1 MLQEQPDRPRG
12 NDGATREDQRTLVA
26 MTEDA
31 DHIVPL
37 IFHDAAPLPRRA
49 CVVIIGGGVIGA
61 SIAFH
66 LAAAGVSDIVVI
78 ERDAL
83 GSGSS
88 AKPLGGVRATFSDPG
103 NIVLGQRSLETF
115 ERFHEAFKIDIGLQ
129 QVGYLFLCRNE
140 SELAALENATGVQNS
155 LGCSARMV
163 TPAEAV
169 VLNPILR
176 QAALLGGSFSPRD
189 GFARPSKV
197 VKAYAEA
204 AKQLGATF
212 CEHTEVLDIQKS
224 APATHEIHTSRGVIT
239 GNALI
244 IAAGA
249 WSEKI
254 GEMIG
259 AYLPV
264 EPVRRQIGMTEQRAE
279 PFRTVPFTLD
289 LSTTLYFHNY
299 RSGLLLGIS
308 NADEEPGF
316 CREFSYQWK
325 SAFDHAAKIIAPS
338 LVHLPLVGG
347 WAGLY
352 ENTPDH
358 NALIGKAERLDEVF
372 YATGFSGHGFLQ
384 APAVGELMRDLYLG
398 RQSFMDPRS
407 FSAVRFERVQAARTE
422 IHII

>member
-1 MLQEQPDRPRG
+1 MVRPLTQG
-12 NDGATREDQRTLVA
+12 S
-26 MTEDA
+26 

-37 IFHDAAPLPRRA
+37 IFDGVTPLARSA
-49 CVVIIGGGVIGA
+49 NVAIIGGGIMGT

-66 LAAAGVSDIVVI
+66 LAEAGVRDVVVI
-78 ERDAL
+78 ERGTL

-103 NIVLGQRSLETF
+103 NIQLGQRSLEIF
-115 ERFHEAFKIDIGLQ
+115 EQFHELFKIDIGLR

-163 TPAEAV
+163 TPDEAV
-169 VLNPILR
+169 MINPLLR
-176 QAALLGGSFSPRD
+176 RAALLGASFSPRD
-189 GFARPSKV
+189 GYSEPSKV

-204 AKQLGATF
+204 ATELGAAF
-212 CEHTEVLDIQKS
+212 HQHTEVLDLQKS
-224 APATHEIHTSRGVIT
+224 ATATHEIHTSRGMIMVDT
-239 GNALI
+239 VI

-249 WSEKI
+249 WSQKI
-254 GEMIG
+254 GKMVG

-264 EPVRRQIGMTEQRAE
+264 EPVRRQIGITEQRAK
-279 PFRTVPFTLD
+279 PFPTVPFTLD
-289 LSTTLYFHNY
+289 LSSTLYFHNY
-299 RSGLLLGIS
+299 WNAMLLGIS
-308 NADEEPGF
+308 NANQEPGF
-316 CREFSYQWK
+316 CREFSYGWTT
-325 SAFDHAAKIIAPS
+325 AFDQAAEIIAPS
-338 LVHLPLVGG
+338 LAHLRLVGG

-358 NALIGKAERLDEVF
+358 NALIGKAEHLDGVF

-384 APAVGELMRDLYLG
+384 GPAVGELMRDLYLG
-398 RQSFMDPRS
+398 RESFMDPTS
-407 FSAVRFERVQAARTE
+407 FSARRFEGVEAARTE

>member
-1 MLQEQPDRPRG
+1 M
-12 NDGATREDQRTLVA
+12 AEDT
-26 MTEDA
+26 DY
-31 DHIVPL
+31 IVPL
-37 IFHDAAPLPRRA
+37 IVDEAVPLPRQA
-49 CVVIIGGGVIGA
+49 DVVIIGGGVMGT

-66 LAAAGVSDIVVI
+66 LAEANVSDIVVI
-78 ERDAL
+78 ERDIL

-103 NIVLGQRSLETF
+103 NIILGQRSLETF
-115 ERFHEAFKIDIGLQ
+115 ERFDEKFKIDIGLQ

-140 SELAALENATGVQNS
+140 SELAALENATSVQNS

-169 VLNPILR
+169 VLNPFLR

-189 GFARPSKV
+189 GYAQPSKV
-197 VKAYAEA
+197 VKAYADSA
-204 AKQLGATF
+204 RQLGATF
-212 CEHTEVLDIQKS
+212 CEHTEVLSIQRS
-224 APATHEIHTSRGVIT
+224 AAAAYHIHTNRGLIT
-239 GNALI
+239 ASAMI

-254 GEMIG
+254 GDMVG
-259 AYLPV
+259 VYLPV
-264 EPVRRQIGMTEQRAE
+264 QPVRRQIGITEQRIE
-279 PFRTVPFTLD
+279 PFPTVPFTLD

-299 RSGLLLGIS
+299 RNGLLLGIS

-316 CREFSYQWK
+316 CREFSYRWK
-325 SAFDHAAKIIAPS
+325 IAFDQAAAVIAPS
-338 LVHLPLVGG
+338 LAHLPLVGG

-358 NALIGKAERLDEVF
+358 NALIGKAEHVDGVF

-384 APAVGELMRDLYLG
+384 APAVGELLRDLYLV
-398 RQSFMDPRS
+398 RESFMDPTP
-407 FSAVRFERVQAARTE
+407 FSAARFHGAQARRTE
-422 IHII
+422 LHII

>member
-1 MLQEQPDRPRG
+1 
-12 NDGATREDQRTLVA
+12 
-26 MTEDA
+26 MTT

-37 IFHDAAPLPRRA
+37 FFAEAAPVPRRA
-49 CVVIIGGGVIGA
+49 NVVIIGGGVMGT

-66 LAAAGVSDIVVI
+66 LAEAGVRDIVVI
-78 ERDAL
+78 ERDTL

-103 NIVLGQRSLETF
+103 NIVLGQRSLEAF
-115 ERFHEAFKIDIGLQ
+115 ERFGEKFKIDIGLR
-129 QVGYLFLCRNE
+129 QVGYLFLCRTDA
-140 SELAALENATGVQNS
+140 ELAALENATGVQNS

-169 VLNPILR
+169 VINPLLR
-176 QAALLGGSFSPRD
+176 QAALHGGSFSPRD
-189 GFARPSKV
+189 GYALPSKV
-197 VKAYAEA
+197 VQGYAEA
-204 AKQLGATF
+204 AKQLGASF
-212 CEHTEVLDIQKS
+212 CEHTEVLDIQES
-224 APATHEIHTSRGVIT
+224 ATAAHEINTSRGVIT
-239 GNALI
+239 ANAVV

-254 GEMIG
+254 GQMVG

-264 EPVRRQIGMTEQRAE
+264 EPVRRQMGVTEQRTK
-279 PFRTVPFTLD
+279 PFPTVPFTLD
-289 LSTTLYFHNY
+289 LSTTFYFHNY
-299 RSGLLLGIS
+299 WNGLLLGIS
-308 NADEEPGF
+308 NADQEPGF
-316 CREFSYQWK
+316 CREFSYGWK
-325 SAFDHAAKIIAPS
+325 TTFDQAAEIIAPS
-338 LVHLPLVGG
+338 LTSVPMVGG

-358 NALIGKAERLDEVF
+358 NALIGKAERLDGVF

-398 RQSFMDPRS
+398 RESFMDPTP
-407 FSAVRFERVQAARTE
+407 FSAVRFGTGRFEGAQARRTE

>member
-1 MLQEQPDRPRG
+1 M
-12 NDGATREDQRTLVA
+12 AV
-26 MTEDA
+26 DA
-31 DHIVPL
+31 DYIVPL
-37 IFHDAAPLPRRA
+37 IFDEAAPLPRRA
-49 CVVIIGGGVIGA
+49 NVVVIGGGVMGT

-66 LAAAGVSDIVVI
+66 LAEAGVRDIVVI
-78 ERDAL
+78 ERDTL

-115 ERFHEAFKIDIGLQ
+115 ERFGEKFNIDIGLQ
-129 QVGYLFLCRNE
+129 QVGYLFLCRTE
-140 SELAALENATGVQNS
+140 AELSALQNATGVQNS

-169 VLNPILR
+169 VINPLLR

-189 GFARPSKV
+189 GYALPSKV
-197 VKAYAEA
+197 VQAYTA
-204 AKQLGATF
+204 AAMQLGVTF
-212 CEHTEVLDIQKS
+212 CEHTEVLNIQKS
-224 APATHEIHTSRGVIT
+224 AVATHEVHTSRGVIS
-239 GNALI
+239 GDALI

-249 WSEKI
+249 WGEKI
-254 GEMIG
+254 GEMVG

-264 EPVRRQIGMTEQRAE
+264 EPVRRQIGITEQRPE
-279 PFRTVPFTLD
+279 PFPTVPFTLD

-299 RSGLLLGIS
+299 RNGLLLGIS

-316 CREFSYQWK
+316 CREFSYGWK
-325 SAFDHAAKIIAPS
+325 TAFDQAAEIIAPS
-338 LVHLPLVGG
+338 LTSFPMVGG

-358 NALIGKAERLDEVF
+358 NALIGKAEHLDGVF

-398 RQSFMDPRS
+398 RESFMDPRP
-407 FSAVRFERVQAARTE
+407 FSALRFEGAQALRTE

>member
-1 MLQEQPDRPRG
+1 M
-12 NDGATREDQRTLVA
+12 V
-26 MTEDA
+26 EDA

-37 IFHDAAPLPRRA
+37 IFDDAAPLPLRA
-49 CVVIIGGGVIGA
+49 NVVIIGGGVMGT

-66 LAAAGVSDIVVI
+66 LAEAGVRDIVVI
-78 ERDAL
+78 ERDTL

-103 NIVLGQRSLETF
+103 NIVLGQRSLEAF
-115 ERFHEAFKIDIGLQ
+115 ERFHEKFKIDIGLQ
-129 QVGYLFLCRNE
+129 QVGYLFLCRTE
-140 SELAALENATGVQNS
+140 SELVALENITGVQNS

-169 VLNPILR
+169 VINPLLR

-189 GFARPSKV
+189 GYAQPAKV
-197 VKAYAEA
+197 VKAYTEA
-204 AKQLGATF
+204 AQQLGVMF
-212 CEHTEVLDIQKS
+212 CEHAEVLDAHKS
-224 APATHEIHTSRGVIT
+224 ATATHEINTSRGVVT
-239 GNALI
+239 ANAVI

-249 WSEKI
+249 WSQKI
-254 GEMIG
+254 GEIVG

-264 EPVRRQIGMTEQRAE
+264 EPVRRQMGITEQRTK
-279 PFRTVPFTLD
+279 PFPTVPFTLD
-289 LSTTLYFHNY
+289 LSTTFYFHNY
-299 RSGLLLGIS
+299 WNGLLLGIS
-308 NADEEPGF
+308 NADQEPGF
-316 CREFSYQWK
+316 CREFSYGWK
-325 SAFDHAAKIIAPS
+325 TAFDEAAEIIAPS
-338 LVHLPLVGG
+338 LTHFPLVGG

-358 NALIGKAERLDEVF
+358 NALIGKAEHLDGVF

-398 RQSFMDPRS
+398 RESFMDPTP
-407 FSAVRFERVQAARTE
+407 FSAVRFEGAQARRTE